1 MDSPKQQAPS
11 AQEAQPNTQ
20 QAGPDQAQAAQQVEA
35 AQGAQPGQ
43 GAPLKAKPQLK
54 RITFEL
60 LILAA
65 ILWSVLP
72 VRLTSPSA
80 TGTAWQIIANLAAIL
95 LILALLIQR
104 YRFGVGTWMIV
115 GALVLIAV
123 TGLGQYVLP
132 IYGLVCWQA
141 WLLAKNLQR
150 YRPWVLAG
158 MILASVSGM
167 FVLFFRFIGATEV
180 KELLADPERNIAGA
194 LAVGAVLC
202 VVSIGFFWLLGN
214 NARRKHLR
222 LADLQARAELAAL
235 SERSRIAREMHDIVA
250 HSLTAVIAQADGG
263 CFAAKQHP
271 ELAQEAL
278 STIGQEARRALDQ
291 MRSLLSVLHEDERS
305 QDIAP
310 GSEQISQLLRES
322 QRNGLRIDFQETSQ
336 PGQLSEAQ
344 SLTVYRIVQEC
355 ITNTLKHAGAVDATL
370 AIDWGQQITI
380 TMDNAPG
387 QGLDGL
393 PKDFGR
399 GLIGIRE
406 RARIHGGDAQWGAST
421 RYPGGWKVQ
430 AWIMR

>member
-1 MDSPKQQAPS
+1 MLTATMDPTHQQSQPQTEDPTLASTKASS
-11 AQEAQPNTQ
+11 AA
-20 QAGPDQAQAAQQVEA
+20 
-35 AQGAQPGQ
+35 
-43 GAPLKAKPQLK
+43 KAKPELKPKLK
-54 RITFEL
+54 RITLQL
-60 LILAA
+60 LLVVAL
-65 ILWSVLP
+65 LWVLLP
-72 VRLTSPSA
+72 VRLVSPSA
-80 TGTAWQIIANLAAIL
+80 TGTSWQILGNIAVAT
-95 LILALLIQR
+95 LISALVVQR

-158 MILASVSGM
+158 MVLASVSGM
-167 FVLFFRFIGATEV
+167 FLLFFRFIGTTEA
-180 KELLADPERNIAGA
+180 KGLLADPEKDIAGA

-214 NARRKHLR
+214 NSRRKQLR

-235 SERSRIAREMHDIVA
+235 TERSRIAREMHDIVA

-263 CFAAKQHP
+263 RFAAKQHP
-271 ELAQEAL
+271 EMAQEAL
-278 STIGQEARRALDQ
+278 STIGQEARRALGQ

-305 QDIAP
+305 QDITP
-310 GSEQISQLLRES
+310 GSEQITHLLREA
-322 QRNGLRIDFQETSQ
+322 QRNGLRIDFVEQSQ

-370 AIDWGQQITI
+370 AIDWDTQITI

-406 RARIHGGDAQWGAST
+406 RARIHGGDAQWGSST